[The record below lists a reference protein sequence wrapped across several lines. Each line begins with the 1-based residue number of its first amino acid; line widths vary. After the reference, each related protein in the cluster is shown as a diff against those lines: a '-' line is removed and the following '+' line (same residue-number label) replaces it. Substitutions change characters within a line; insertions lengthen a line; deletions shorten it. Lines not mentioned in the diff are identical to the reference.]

1 MFIYYACTYMCESL
15 YRRCVKSRREKI
27 RDILLLLDS
36 VNLPETDIRTYYHVS
51 MLVSVECVLLV
62 SRV

>member
-1 MFIYYACTYMCESL
+1 M
-15 YRRCVKSRREKI
+15 KSRREKI

-51 MLVSVECVLLV
+51 KLVSVMCVLLV
-62 SRV
+62 SQALYNFNVNLRC